1 MQTPKC
7 LPKKERGRFF
17 WKMYSK
23 GNFGLPSKSLVEWG
37 VIGKENIHMECPV
50 EYFWLYI
57 LL

>member
-23 GNFGLPSKSLVEWG
+23 GNFELSSKSLVEWG
-37 VIGKENIHMECPV
+37 AIGKENMECPV